1 MGEPSVDGPQVAA
14 LDGDNKTFTS
24 SQAALHSLRPIPGGQ
39 TMHHRLLLS
48 LPLSLLLATT
58 ALAAAPVESVE
69 RFDLDR
75 YAGQWH
81 EIAHL
86 PVSFQKK
93 CTADITASYR
103 LRGDGRIGVLNRCRT
118 ADGGMIEA
126 EGTARPVAGHPGRL
140 QVRFAPDW
148 LSWLPWVW
156 ADYWVIALDPDY
168 QWAMIGEPG
177 RDYLWILSRT
187 PSMEGA
193 LLERL
198 KRQAIAMG
206 YDLAPLKVMAPVE

>member
-1 MGEPSVDGPQVAA
+1 MR
-14 LDGDNKTFTS
+14 
-24 SQAALHSLRPIPGGQ
+24 HRP
-39 TMHHRLLLS
+39 LLS
-48 LPLSLLLATT
+48 ASLSLLFAGQ
-58 ALAAAPVESVE
+58 ALAQAPVVPVE
-69 RFDLDR
+69 HFELDR

-86 PVSFQKK
+86 PVSFQKR
-93 CTADITASYR
+93 CVAEITASYR
-103 LRGDGRIGVLNRCRT
+103 LRSDGRISVLNRCRVR
-118 ADGGMIEA
+118 DGSLLEA
-126 EGTARPVAGHPGRL
+126 EGVARQVAGHPGRL

-187 PSMEGA
+187 PSMDSA
-193 LLERL
+193 LFERL
-198 KRQAIAMG
+198 KRQATDMG
-206 YDLAPLKVMAPVE
+206 YDLAPLRVVVTME

>member
-1 MGEPSVDGPQVAA
+1 
-14 LDGDNKTFTS
+14 
-24 SQAALHSLRPIPGGQ
+24 
-39 TMHHRLLLS
+39 MHHRLLLS
-48 LPLSLLLATT
+48 LFLSLLPVTT

-86 PVSFQKK
+86 PVSFQKN
-93 CTADITASYR
+93 CVADITASYR
-103 LRGDGRIGVLNRCRT
+103 LRADGRISVLNRCRT
-118 ADGGMIEA
+118 ADGGTIEA
-126 EGTARPVAGHPGRL
+126 EGVARPVAGHAGRL

-148 LSWLPWVW
+148 LSWLPWAW

-168 QWAMIGEPG
+168 QWAMIGEPE
-177 RDYLWILSRT
+177 RKYLWILSRT
-187 PSMEGA
+187 PSMDGA

-198 KRQAIAMG
+198 KRQATDMG
-206 YDLAPLKVMAPVE
+206 YDLAPLRVTAPIQ